1 MAQAIGVGEEQVAVA
16 TGDTEAKWVMEG
28 GQMIPEPGEEEA
40 WTMPA
45 WMREK

>member
-1 MAQAIGVGEEQVAVA
+1 MA

-40 WTMPA
+40 WTIPD
-45 WMREK
+45 WMRKK